1 MISLPASLAPW
12 SKQLSVFPSELSKAI
27 GPMVQR
33 IASAIDPLHLE
44 DVPGDDDPDGFDG
57 LVNRGSYERLIA
69 SEWLLANEI
78 PEEFE
83 RRATMGEHL
92 FLKTA
97 RRNRA
102 HGLGSIVLFDSGP
115 DQLGSP
121 RLAHLA
127 ILIVLIRRADRA
139 RANFAWRTLQNPGL
153 PFLHGASESE
163 MMELLRARTS
173 AQVSDSMLNN
183 WISRSLETNRPE
195 EIWLV
200 GGERLNQIS
209 PHHVVSR
216 VKVEDV
222 LEPDVRQVSVE
233 IQRPKGRPRKVLLD
247 LPDHRACARLLRD
260 PYRVGVSIPRK
271 LSTPASSSGLIFA
284 HGSRRLFTTTGDGTL
299 ISFPL
304 PNSPWVTPGNAKRH
318 ALGRIG
324 RIVAANR
331 LGRSTIIVSLEETSL
346 RISYV
351 GKESYPPAGHYFL
364 RRYGTAHRPA
374 YLDQFAWPREND
386 QRLLFPCVRPPLPQ
400 GDKLVYRR
408 RESSLFVLDASGNL
422 FRLKPETDEPVAVL
436 AQSGVLALTSCE
448 GIPVYVSVDKVRDT
462 VEYTSMG
469 REPFRGVVLSGA
481 DGVEKAFFGFGAH
494 TQPPFCLLTI
504 QTRPF
509 TWLVVSGQNRSNEIR
524 VEQKQEI
531 VGVIQQPNYA
541 EALISLRENRH
552 VVTVK
557 GSGWERIL
565 FESPDSIAHLTVS
578 QSEPWL
584 AYSTTKGDVTVYSLP
599 LARRLC
605 RYLTGD

>member
-12 SKQLSVFPSELSKAI
+12 SKLLRVFPIELSLAI
-27 GPMVQR
+27 GPLVQR
-33 IASAIDPLHLE
+33 IAAAIDPLHLE

-69 SEWLLANEI
+69 SDWLLADEI

-83 RRATMGEHL
+83 RRATMHEHL

-97 RRNRA
+97 KRDRA
-102 HGLGSIVLFDSGP
+102 HGLGSVVLFDSGP

-127 ILIVLIRRADRA
+127 ILVVLIRRADRA

-163 MMELLRARTS
+163 VIELLRARTS
-173 AQVSDSMLNN
+173 ANVSDSMLSD
-183 WISRSLETNRPE
+183 WINLSLETNRPE

-200 GGERLNQIS
+200 GGERLHQIS

-222 LEPDVRQVSVE
+222 LEPQVRQVSVE
-233 IQRPKGRPRKVLLD
+233 IQRPKGRPRRILLD
-247 LPDHRACARLLRD
+247 LPDNAVCARLLRD
-260 PYRVGVSIPRK
+260 PYQVRVSIPRK
-271 LSTPASSSGLIFA
+271 LPAMASSSGLIFA
-284 HGSRRLFTTTGDGTL
+284 LGGRRLFATTGDGTL
-299 ISFPL
+299 MSFPV
-304 PNSPWVTPGNAKRH
+304 PNSPWDTPGNAKQH
-318 ALGRIG
+318 ALGNIG

-331 LGRSTIIVSLEETSL
+331 LGRSTIIVSVEEISL

-364 RRYGTAHRPA
+364 H
-374 YLDQFAWPREND
+374 LDQFAWPRETD
-386 QRLLFPCVRPPLPQ
+386 QGLLFPCVRPPVPQ
-400 GDKLVYRR
+400 GDK
-408 RESSLFVLDASGNL
+408 SSLFVLDASGNL
-422 FRLKPETDEPVAVL
+422 FRLKPEADEPVAL
-436 AQSGVLALTSCE
+436 LEQSGVLALTSRE
-448 GIPVYVSVDKVRDT
+448 GIPAYVSVDKARNT

-481 DGVEKAFFGFGAH
+481 DGVEQAFFGFGAH
-494 TQPPFCLLTI
+494 VQPPFCLLAI
-504 QTRPF
+504 QKSPSR
-509 TWLVVSGQNRSNEIR
+509 WLVVSGQTRSSEIQA
-524 VEQKQEI
+524 EQTQEI
-531 VGVIQQPNYA
+531 VGVIQEPNYA
-541 EALISLRENRH
+541 EAVISLREDRH
-552 VVTVK
+552 VVTLK
-557 GSGWERIL
+557 GPDWERTL

-578 QSEPWL
+578 QAKPWI

-599 LARRLC
+599 LAQSLC
-605 RYLTGD
+605 RYLNEDRND